1 MDELSYGILL
11 MEKVWKLLAPV
22 RRKLP
27 KLSCATKTTSCDTYR
42 WGAFASWVRTVSNKL
57 LLLFFPD

>member
-27 KLSCATKTTSCDTYR
+27 KLSCDTYR